1 MKAYEFMTKEVIT
14 LTPDKTVQDAAT
26 IMLEKNI
33 SVIPVVDST
42 SNLVGII
49 TESDFIGKKAE
60 IPHALAS
67 FKRLLGHIFYHE
79 GVEDIFK
86 EAKTMVLEKVM
97 SRYPKTIHPNDNLN
111 DVVDKMSKYNLKRV
125 PVVEDGKL
133 VGIITRHDILRA
145 FIMLQPNQSVPS
157 K

>member
-1 MKAYEFMTKEVIT
+1 MTKEVT
-14 LTPDKTVQDAAT
+14 SLTPDKTVQDAAAM
-26 IMLEKNI
+26 MLEKNI

-42 SNLVGII
+42 LNLVGII
-49 TESDFIGKKAE
+49 TESDFIGKKVE

-79 GVEDIFK
+79 GVEDIFIQ
-86 EAKTMVLEKVM
+86 AKTTVLEKVM
-97 SRYPKTIHPNDNLN
+97 SRNPKTINPDDSLN

-125 PVVEDGKL
+125 PVVQDGKL

-145 FIMLQPNQSVPS
+145 FIMLQPSQS
-157 K
+157 

>member
-1 MKAYEFMTKEVIT
+1 MKASQFMTKEVT
-14 LTPDKTVQDAAT
+14 SLTPDKTVEDAAAM
-26 IMLEKNI
+26 MLEKNI

-42 SNLVGII
+42 LNLVGII

-67 FKRLLGHIFYHE
+67 LKRLLGHIFYHE
-79 GVEDIFK
+79 GVEDIFIQ
-86 EAKTMVLEKVM
+86 AKTMLLEKVM
-97 SRYPKTIHPNDNLN
+97 SRNPKTINPNDSLN

-125 PVVEDGKL
+125 PVVQDGKL

-145 FIMLQPNQSVPS
+145 FIMLKPSQS
-157 K
+157 